1 MVTLFK
7 PPDHRFVI
15 TVLENKAA
23 GSYHAGHS
31 HHSHVAREKPAM
43 PGAISRLQ
51 STPVLYLALL
61 AAVTAVAVVVAMRYG
76 GTVHSGALASHVKPD
91 YLYQG

>member
-31 HHSHVAREKPAM
+31 HHSHVARENPM
-43 PGAISRLQ
+43 PGAIRLHI
-51 STPVLYLALL
+51 TPVLYLALL
-61 AAVTAVAVVVAMRYG
+61 AAVMAVAVVVAMRYG
-76 GTVHSGALASHVKPD
+76 GTVHSGALVSHARPAAVF
-91 YLYQG
+91 GW